1 MSLSIQTGAQGE
13 RTSVLALR
21 GEVDYATAQQFREA
35 VSELLGTG
43 RAGLLIV
50 DLAEVSFK
58 YAEERLR
65 GIHAAIRAWQ
75 SVGTSVRQAYATS
88 HIG

>member
-1 MSLSIQTGAQGE
+1 MKETE
-13 RTSVLALR
+13 REYDQALAHAR
-21 GEVDYATAQQFREA
+21 IDAAEAGIAANDRRYYADVTPAVKRTREA
-35 VSELLGTG
+35 K
-43 RAGLLIV
+43 